1 MNAERLKIGDQVV
14 VRSVSEFAKNFV
26 KRGDR
31 ARVAEVLKDGKKVQY
46 RFRFDGY
53 NNLGRKSR
61 NPILLPRKLFAR
73 AETRVPQYAKGGR
86 VPPRPAKAPRV
97 PRPPKTAETPLQA
110 LHACRALMEL
120 LIDKLSVLETRN
132 GACPPALPGLQLPQE
147 LA

>member
-14 VRSVSEFAKNFV
+14 VERLPEFAKNVV

-110 LHACRALMEL
+110 LHACQALMEQ
-120 LIDKLSVLETRN
+120 LIDKLSVLEKFN
-132 GACPPALPGLQLPQE
+132 AACTPALPGLQLPQE
-147 LA
+147 IA

>member
-14 VRSVSEFAKNFV
+14 VKRLPEFAKNVV

-53 NNLGRKSR
+53 NNPGRKSR

-110 LHACRALMEL
+110 LHACQALMEL
-120 LIDKLSVLETRN
+120 LIDKLSVLEKFN
-132 GACPPALPGLQLPQE
+132 AACTPALPGLQLPQE
-147 LA
+147 IA

>member
-1 MNAERLKIGDQVV
+1 MNAERLKLGDQVIV
-14 VRSVSEFAKNFV
+14 ERLPEFAKNFV

-73 AETRVPQYAKGGR
+73 AETHIPQYAKGGR

-110 LHACRALMEL
+110 LHACQALMEQ
-120 LIDKLSVLETRN
+120 LIDKLSVLEKFN
-132 GACPPALPGLQLPQE
+132 AACTPALPGLQLPQE
-147 LA
+147 IA

>member
-1 MNAERLKIGDQVV
+1 MNAERLKLGDQVIV
-14 VRSVSEFAKNFV
+14 ERLPEFAKNFV

-110 LHACRALMEL
+110 LHACQALMEQ
-120 LIDKLSVLETRN
+120 LIDKLSVLEKFN
-132 GACPPALPGLQLPQE
+132 AACTPALPGLQLPQE
-147 LA
+147 IA

>member
-14 VRSVSEFAKNFV
+14 VERLPEFAKNFV

-73 AETRVPQYAKGGR
+73 AETRVPQHAKGGR

-97 PRPPKTAETPLQA
+97 PRPPRTAETPLQA
-110 LHACRALMEL
+110 LHACQALMEQ
-120 LIDKLSVLETRN
+120 LIDKLSVLEKFN
-132 GACPPALPGLQLPQE
+132 AACTPALPGLQLPQE
-147 LA
+147 IA

>member
-1 MNAERLKIGDQVV
+1 MNAERLKLGDQVIV
-14 VRSVSEFAKNFV
+14 ERLPEFAKNFV

-110 LHACRALMEL
+110 LHACQALMEL
-120 LIDKLSVLETRN
+120 LIDKLSVLEKFN
-132 GACPPALPGLQLPQE
+132 AACTPALPGLQLPQE
-147 LA
+147 IA

>member
-14 VRSVSEFAKNFV
+14 VRRVSEFAKKFV

-31 ARVAEVLKDGKKVQY
+31 ARVAEVLKDGNKVQY

-61 NPILLPRKLFAR
+61 NPMLLPRKLFAR
-73 AETRVPQYAKGGR
+73 AETVVPQYAKGGR

-110 LHACRALMEL
+110 LHACQALMEQ
-120 LIDKLSVLETRN
+120 LIDKLSVLEKFN
-132 GACPPALPGLQLPQE
+132 AACTPALPGLQLPQE
-147 LA
+147 IA

>member
-53 NNLGRKSR
+53 NNLGRRARSS
-61 NPILLPRKLFAR
+61 ILLPRKLFAR
-73 AETRVPQYAKGGR
+73 AETRVPQYAKGGL
-86 VPPRPAKAPRV
+86 VPPRPAKAPRAAR
-97 PRPPKTAETPLQA
+97 RPKAPDTPLQA
-110 LHACRALMEL
+110 LHVCQALMERL
-120 LIDKLSVLETRN
+120 VDKLSVLEKFN
-132 GACPPALPGLQLPQE
+132 AACTPAIPGLQLPQE
-147 LA
+147 DE

>member
-1 MNAERLKIGDQVV
+1 MNAERLKLGDQVIV
-14 VRSVSEFAKNFV
+14 ERLPEFAKNFV

-97 PRPPKTAETPLQA
+97 PRPPRTAETPLQA
-110 LHACRALMEL
+110 LHACQALMEQ
-120 LIDKLSVLETRN
+120 LIDKLSVLEKFN
-132 GACPPALPGLQLPQE
+132 AACTPALPGLQLPQE
-147 LA
+147 IA